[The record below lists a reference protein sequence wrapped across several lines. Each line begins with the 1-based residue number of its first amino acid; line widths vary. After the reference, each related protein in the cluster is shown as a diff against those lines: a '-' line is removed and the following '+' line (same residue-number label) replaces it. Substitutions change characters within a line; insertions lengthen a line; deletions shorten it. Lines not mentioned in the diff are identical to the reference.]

1 MLNYDNIRNY
11 YNSLIIVKS
20 MLNQQIISQEDAI
33 KSESFLAKKY
43 CIKPDSIYRL
53 NDLIN
58 NENRVMYSSER
69 TWINNENS
77 NRNWCDCSN

>member
-11 YNSLIIVKS
+11 YNSLIIVRN
-20 MLNQQIISQEDAI
+20 MLNQKIISQEDAM

-58 NENRVMYSSER
+58 DENRVIYSSER
-69 TWINNENS
+69 M
-77 NRNWCDCSN
+77 

>member
-11 YNSLIIVKS
+11 YNSLIVVKN

-69 TWINNENS
+69 T
-77 NRNWCDCSN
+77 

>member
-1 MLNYDNIRNY
+1 ML
-11 YNSLIIVKS
+11 K
-20 MLNQQIISQEDAI
+20 QQIISQEDAI

-58 NENRVMYSSER
+58 DENRVMYSSER
-69 TWINNENS
+69 T
-77 NRNWCDCSN
+77 

>member
-11 YNSLIIVKS
+11 YNSLIIVKN
-20 MLNQQIISQEDAI
+20 MLKQQIISQEDAI
-33 KSESFLAKKY
+33 KSEFFLAEKY

-58 NENRVMYSSER
+58 DENRVMYNSER
-69 TWINNENS
+69 T
-77 NRNWCDCSN
+77 

>member
-11 YNSLIIVKS
+11 YNSLIIVRN
-20 MLNQQIISQEDAI
+20 MLNQKIISKEDAI
-33 KSESFLAKKY
+33 KSETFLVKKY

-69 TWINNENS
+69 T
-77 NRNWCDCSN
+77 

>member
-33 KSESFLAKKY
+33 KSEFFLAKKY

-53 NDLIN
+53 ND
-58 NENRVMYSSER
+58 
-69 TWINNENS
+69 
-77 NRNWCDCSN
+77 

>member
-33 KSESFLAKKY
+33 KSGFFLAKKY

-58 NENRVMYSSER
+58 DKNRVMYSSER
-69 TWINNENS
+69 T
-77 NRNWCDCSN
+77 